1 MRLFSNLLRSVP
13 KAQPAR
19 DLSLTL
25 PREQVHVL
33 DRILTVLAKP
43 AAALEPARILVHR
56 MSLQEAWFRSFQP
69 LALGEPMQFDI
80 LLDCRS
86 GVRTVPGRVVELR
99 PVPGGYA
106 GRLQMS
112 PGAVEAKDLELW
124 LHKRSRTLTADPTV
138 RADQPAPWALV
149 S

>member
-13 KAQPAR
+13 KARPAR

-43 AAALEPARILVHR
+43 AAAVEPVRILVHR

-69 LALGEPMQFDI
+69 LDLGEPMQFDI

-86 GVRTVPGRVVELR
+86 GVRTVSGRVVELR
-99 PVPGGYA
+99 PVPGGFA

-112 PGAVEAKDLELW
+112 PGAVEAKDLEQW
-124 LHKRSRTLTADPTV
+124 LHKRSRTLSADPTI

>member
-1 MRLFSNLLRSVP
+1 MRLFSNLLRKAT

-19 DLSLTL
+19 DLALTL
-25 PREQVHVL
+25 DPEQVHVL
-33 DRILTVLAKP
+33 DRILTVLARP
-43 AAALEPARILVHR
+43 GAAPEPVRILVHR
-56 MSLQEAWFRSFQP
+56 MSLQEAWFRAFQP

-86 GVRTVPGRVVELR
+86 GVRTVSGRVVELR
-99 PVPGGYA
+99 PVPGGFA

-112 PGAVEAKDLELW
+112 PGAGEAKDLERW
-124 LHKRSRTLTADPTV
+124 LRKRSRTLTADPTV
-138 RADQPAPWALV
+138 RVGEPAPWALV